1 MIKNING
8 QTFYSLLDYGIR
20 NLSLY
25 KEHVNA
31 LNVFPVPDGDT
42 GTNMTMT
49 LQSGFAAIGEDTREL
64 SDVARAFSG
73 AVIFGARGNSGVIAS
88 QFFKGICD
96 RLSVCSDADLEGV
109 VSAFENGVSCAYV
122 SVSRPVEGT
131 MLTVVREGAE
141 YLRSQLTKGNVLTV
155 DDAIATFLKQ
165 ARRTLDNTPDML
177 PVLKSAGVVDSGGAG
192 IVYFFEGMQ
201 KYLRGEPLAE
211 VVVNTAA
218 GGAVDYSAFN
228 RSSAF
233 EFGYCT
239 EFVLQLTDCKCE
251 FNYDTFREDLYDM
264 GDSIVTV
271 FEDDKVKV
279 HIHTKAPEQVL
290 GYSHSYGEFLT
301 LKIENMNIQHHEYK
315 QTAAIKLHGGEDAR
329 IAVVAVAHS
338 PAMEAM
344 FAEMGAD
351 IVICGYGEYPP
362 SAQDFIEEYKK
373 LSVPNILVFPNS
385 NDTDLAA
392 NQSRKL
398 YSGANVVVISTGT
411 DAECYSALPMVDFAS
426 EDVDAMA
433 EELRETVDNVTAV
446 MVAQAQR
453 DAQFDGKTLQ
463 AGDYF
468 ALIGKRLLAEGKTVD
483 EVAVLAIKSV
493 LEEESKDVLTV
504 FKGKNTPDTVEV
516 AIAGLMESEYP
527 LTETELITTDNALYN
542 LVLSFE

>member
-8 QTFYSLLDYGIR
+8 QSFYSLLDYGIR

-25 KEHVNA
+25 KEHINA

-42 GTNMTMT
+42 GTNMVMT
-49 LQSGFAAIGEDTREL
+49 LQSGFSVIGEDTEEL
-64 SDVARAFSG
+64 GSVAKAFSG
-73 AVIFGARGNSGVIAS
+73 TIVFGARGNSGVIAS

-96 RLSVCSDADLEGV
+96 VFAGCSCADAETL
-109 VSAFENGVSCAYV
+109 VSAIENGVGCAYI
-122 SVSRPVEGT
+122 SVSKPVEGT

-141 YLRSQLTKGNVLTV
+141 YLRSQLTKGNILTV
-155 DDAIATFLKQ
+155 DDAIASFLKQ

-211 VVVNTAA
+211 TAA
-218 GGAVDYSAFN
+218 SISMGKAVDYSAFN
-228 RSSAF
+228 RSSSF
-233 EFGYCT
+233 DFGYCT
-239 EFVLQLTDCKCE
+239 EFVLQLTDRKCD
-251 FNYDTFREDLYDM
+251 FDYDTFREDLYDM

-271 FEDDKVKV
+271 FDNDRVKV
-279 HIHTKAPEQVL
+279 HIHTKSPEQVL
-290 GYSHSYGEFLT
+290 GYSHSYGEFLS
-301 LKIENMNIQHHEYK
+301 LKIENMNVQHNEYK
-315 QTAAIKLHGGEDAR
+315 QTATVKLHGGDDAR
-329 IAVVAVAHS
+329 VAAVAVAHS

-344 FAEMGAD
+344 FGEMGAD

-373 LSVPNILVFPNS
+373 LSVPNIVVFPNS

-392 NQSRKL
+392 KQSCKL
-398 YSGANVVVISTGT
+398 YSGANVVVISTST
-411 DAECYSALPMVDFAS
+411 DAECYSALPMVDFGA

-433 EELRETVDNVTAV
+433 EELRETVENVTAV

-468 ALIGKRLLAEGKTVD
+468 AIIGKRLLAEGKTVD
-483 EVAVLAIKSV
+483 EVAALAIEGVMS
-493 LEEESKDVLTV
+493 EEGKDILTV
-504 FKGKNTPDTVEV
+504 FKGKYTPDTVDGVINE
-516 AIAGLMESEYP
+516 LMENKYP
-527 LTETELITTDNALYN
+527 LTETEIITTDNALYN